1 MIWKM
6 TNLAFLGADLRL
18 LQGWVGVVPPLK
30 LHKFHF
36 PRFVQQEPELKVET
50 YLSHNL
56 WKGAMDKA
64 NLTMSKSFRE
74 KMMTRIKVLL
84 HIDWD

>member
-18 LQGWVGVVPPLK
+18 LQGWVGVAPPLK

-36 PRFVQQEPELKVET
+36 PRFVQQASAGIKSWDLFVSQFVERR
-50 YLSHNL
+50 N
-56 WKGAMDKA
+56 GQ
-64 NLTMSKSFRE
+64 SKLNH
-74 KMMTRIKVLL
+74 V
-84 HIDWD
+84 

>member
-36 PRFVQQEPELKVET
+36 PRFVQQA
-50 YLSHNL
+50 SA
-56 WKGAMDKA
+56 GI
-64 NLTMSKSFRE
+64 KS
-74 KMMTRIKVLL
+74 
-84 HIDWD
+84 